1 MCKSIVRGM
10 LTVSAVAAVMTLTGC
25 ASFNQLSS
33 DVSTFNQWP
42 TNRKAASY
50 SFERLPS
57 QQANAEAQQRLE
69 DAAARALKTAGFTP
83 AADAKTADVTVQLG
97 ARVNLQDASPF
108 DDPFWWRGGLYRGYA
123 VRGYRSGG
131 LGFGFGLGFGRGF
144 YGTPNFERE
153 VAVLIR
159 DKKTGDALYEAR
171 AVNDGA
177 SQAINS
183 LLPAMYDAALQ
194 GFPAQA
200 GSTNP
205 RRVTTLITVP

>member
-1 MCKSIVRGM
+1 MWKSTVRSA
-10 LTVSAVAAVMTLTGC
+10 LTISAVAVATTLTAC

-33 DVSTFNQWP
+33 DVSTFSQWP
-42 TNRKAASY
+42 ANRKAASY
-50 SFERLPS
+50 AFDRLPS

-83 AADAKTADVTVQLG
+83 ATDAKNADVTVQLG
-97 ARVNLQDASPF
+97 ARVNVQDASPF

-123 VRGYRSGG
+123 VRGYRAG
-131 LGFGFGLGFGRGF
+131 GFGLGFGRSF

-200 GSTNP
+200 SSTNP